1 MSEQPASIK
10 HYDLIII
17 GTGSGN
23 SIPGP
28 EFDDKSI
35 AIVEKGAFGGTC
47 LNVGCIPTK
56 MYVYAADIAQEIQ
69 ESARLGIDA
78 TVNSVDW
85 PSIVSRV
92 FDKRIDPIAQGGE
105 AYRRGPETPNIDVYD
120 MHASFVDSKTIST
133 GIAGQE
139 QLISGTDIV
148 IATGS
153 RPYIPEAIAKSGV
166 RYYTNEDIM
175 RLTEQ
180 PQSIVIV
187 GGGFIALEF
196 AHVFDALG
204 TKVTILNRSDV
215 LLRDADADISA
226 KILELSQQRFDVRLN
241 TSVTDVSET
250 HNGGVRISVNSSDDI
265 EADILLVATG
275 RIPNGDQMN
284 LSAAGIAMDGRQIKV
299 DKFGRT
305 SAQGVWALG
314 DVSSPYKLKHVA
326 NAEMR
331 AVKHNLAHPDDLQ
344 KMPHDFVPSAV
355 FTNPQIAQVGM
366 TEAQACETGLNIS
379 VKIQNYSDVAYG
391 WAMED
396 TDGFVKLIADK
407 DTGKLVG
414 AHIIGAQASTLIQQL
429 ITVMAFGIDTREA
442 ASRQYWIHP
451 ALPEV
456 IENALLGLDF

>member
-366 TEAQACETGLNIS
+366 TEAQARETGLNIS

>member
-1 MSEQPASIK
+1 MTEQTTPVK

-56 MYVYAADIAQEIQ
+56 MYVYAADIAQEIH
-69 ESARLGIDA
+69 EATRLGISA
-78 TVNSVDW
+78 SVNNVDW

-105 AYRRGPETPNIDVYD
+105 AYRRGPDTPNIDVYD
-120 MHASFVDSKTIST
+120 MHATFVGPKTIST
-133 GIAGQE
+133 GVAGQE

-153 RPYIPEAIAKSGV
+153 RPFIPHVIADSGV

-175 RLTEQ
+175 RLPKQ
-180 PQSIVIV
+180 PESIVIV

-196 AHVFDALG
+196 AHVFAALG
-204 TKVTILNRSDV
+204 TKVTIVHRSDV

-226 KILELSQQRFDVRLN
+226 RILELSKTRFDVQLN
-241 TSVTDVSET
+241 TTISSVAQDSHGHVTVT
-250 HNGGVRISVNSSDDI
+250 TNNGENIDA
-265 EADILLVATG
+265 EILLVATG
-275 RIPNGDQMN
+275 RTPNGDQMN
-284 LSAAGIAMDGRQIKV
+284 LDAAGIEMDGRQIKV
-299 DKFGRT
+299 DKFGHT
-305 SAQGVWALG
+305 SADGVWALG
-314 DVSSPYKLKHVA
+314 DVSSPYQLKHVA

-331 AVKHNLAHPDDLQ
+331 AIKHNLANPDNLQ
-344 KMPHDFVPSAV
+344 EMPHKFVPSAV

-366 TEAQACETGLNIS
+366 TEAQARQADINIT

-396 TDGFVKLIADK
+396 TTGFVKLIADK
-407 DTGKLVG
+407 DSGQLVG

-429 ITVMAFGIDTREA
+429 ITIMAFGIDVREA
-442 ASRQYWIHP
+442 ATKQYWIHP

-456 IENALLGLDF
+456 VENGLLGLEF

>member
-78 TVNSVDW
+78 TVKSVDW

-153 RPYIPEAIAKSGV
+153 RPYIPEAIAES
-166 RYYTNEDIM
+166 
-175 RLTEQ
+175 
-180 PQSIVIV
+180 
-187 GGGFIALEF
+187 
-196 AHVFDALG
+196 
-204 TKVTILNRSDV
+204 
-215 LLRDADADISA
+215 
-226 KILELSQQRFDVRLN
+226 KI
-241 TSVTDVSET
+241 
-250 HNGGVRISVNSSDDI
+250 
-265 EADILLVATG
+265 G
-275 RIPNGDQMN
+275 R
-284 LSAAGIAMDGRQIKV
+284 A
-299 DKFGRT
+299 
-305 SAQGVWALG
+305 
-314 DVSSPYKLKHVA
+314 
-326 NAEMR
+326 
-331 AVKHNLAHPDDLQ
+331 
-344 KMPHDFVPSAV
+344 
-355 FTNPQIAQVGM
+355 
-366 TEAQACETGLNIS
+366 
-379 VKIQNYSDVAYG
+379 
-391 WAMED
+391 
-396 TDGFVKLIADK
+396 
-407 DTGKLVG
+407 
-414 AHIIGAQASTLIQQL
+414 
-429 ITVMAFGIDTREA
+429 
-442 ASRQYWIHP
+442 
-451 ALPEV
+451 
-456 IENALLGLDF
+456 